1 MVTSMSEEKIEEL
14 AQKLADYY
22 RIYERIQQIL
32 NVGLSTYAEDF
43 KGKFLDFCTAC
54 AILDTR
60 ETTDIKKEVEEKE
73 EKPTTKKK

>member
-1 MVTSMSEEKIEEL
+1 MVTAMSEEKIEKL

-22 RIYERIQQIL
+22 KVYERTQQIL
-32 NVGLSTYAEDF
+32 DIGLSTYAEDF

-54 AILDTR
+54 AILDNR
-60 ETTDIKKEVEEKE
+60 ETNNIKEVEEKE